1 MAVGTLVKMKVLGL
15 DHIHF
20 TVRDLEEALAFYKK
34 LGFKL
39 ERRLDHDG
47 ESAQLR
53 ISPGGVVIDIHLAK
67 TVENPGYN
75 HFAVSVD
82 KMDAAVKELRDQGF
96 KVDGPFDVAAT
107 GRRLA
112 TIRDP
117 SGFLLQLVEAKKE

>member
-75 HFAVSVD
+75 HFAVS
-82 KMDAAVKELRDQGF
+82 GG
-96 KVDGPFDVAAT
+96 DGCRRKGVAGSRLQ
-107 GRRLA
+107 GRR
-112 TIRDP
+112 TIRRCGYGTETRHYQG
-117 SGFLLQLVEAKKE
+117 S

>member
-1 MAVGTLVKMKVLGL
+1 MKVKGL

-20 TVRDLEEALAFYKK
+20 TVRDLEEAIVFYEK

-75 HFAVSVD
+75 HFAISVEE
-82 KMDAAVKELRDQGF
+82 MDAALKKLQDQGF
-96 KVDGPFDVAAT
+96 KVDGPIDVATT

-117 SGFLLQLVEAKKE
+117 SGFLLQLVESKKE

>member
-1 MAVGTLVKMKVLGL
+1 MKVLGL

-53 ISPGGVVIDIHLAK
+53 ISLGGVVIDIHLAK

-75 HFAVSVD
+75 HFAVSVEE
-82 KMDAAVKELRDQGF
+82 MDAAVKELRDQSF
-96 KVDGPFDVAAT
+96 KVDRPFDVAAT